1 MIGKLRATILS
12 LTILSLISIIGCSS
26 KYAVKTNNEKDLS
39 ADLQKLIVQTD
50 LDSHTDLDTFQF
62 IITFSS
68 DNILLLREASIKYN
82 QKADSIRRTDK
93 QYYSNVLYKRYREW
107 STLLNQKA
115 NMVEMGHLNPR

>member
-1 MIGKLRATILS
+1 MSTKLRTTILS

-26 KYAVKTNNEKDLS
+26 KYAVKTHNEKDMS
-39 ADLQKLIVQTD
+39 NSVDLQKLI
-50 LDSHTDLDTFQF
+50 SHTDLDTFQF

-115 NMVEMGHLNPR
+115 NMVEMGHLNPRQ